1 MRKPSGELHI
11 IDSKTQQV
19 IASLKPSEY
28 VTDLRH
34 WELQN
39 NIDTLDIDI
48 LENSKFAPYLQ
59 QQNIIV
65 KETRPG
71 VLTPYVITEIEKD
84 STARTISVF
93 ASGEWTLMGGDDF
106 IKPQTFNA
114 WTPEQYIDFA
124 CKNTDYTR
132 GIVEV
137 AGKRTMTAKE
147 FVSPLGLLS
156 QLPGLFEKKG
166 ELRYRVEL
174 RGANTI
180 KRKVDFIE
188 RRGTDKGKE
197 ITVGKDLNGITR
209 TENSEAIITA
219 LIPYV
224 VGEDADGNEKITTIE
239 TVNGGS
245 PYIVDEDAFQRWN
258 RNGKHR
264 FGFYTPE
271 TDNKD
276 MTPARLLQ
284 LAKTELK
291 KRVDT
296 IVSYEVDAFDLS
308 RIPGFEHELV
318 YEGDTLRIKDISLTP
333 PLYLEARVIAGDE
346 SHKDNRATKY
356 KFGNYREIVDPNAE
370 LRRLYQKI
378 LSSLGD
384 KVPKDLFDELSNR
397 VDNTELTSEEA
408 LKRAEQAEKE
418 AKASQ
423 DITNKVIEDL
433 KNYQTTIIEQ
443 PTVPTSPP
451 HKLEVNKTLWL
462 DSSNPAK
469 KILKIYRGNNTWER
483 IVPDTSQAE
492 KDLAKLI
499 QDVGT
504 VQGEVNQL
512 KKDALKTQEDIKN
525 IGVEVNKKVDQTWL
539 TEEMKKKANT
549 GDVYTKDYV
558 DKNLVGK
565 QIYEV
570 DKQANIKAFTDI
582 NTKYEQTAEAI
593 KLTATK
599 DELKQTNQNVTNVT
613 KTVNEVKTTAEENS
627 KKITKVEGDFNNMKI
642 GSVNLAIDSEYI
654 CDVKNATANY
664 SSLKSLKTSTKIDY
678 RNKKLTLSY
687 ILTGNITGKGSNP
700 WMGAEL
706 QVKYVDGETQ
716 YLSLRRDGSAVG
728 TTWRDAL
735 QSGLFTIKDK
745 DVAAIAVTT
754 GSRDVFGNI
763 NISHVQLE
771 EGTVPTAWHP
781 ATEEAVST
789 GDFTK
794 VTNEIKQTVDT
805 NTATI
810 EKVQSSFVNANYL
823 ANSSANKEYP
833 EFAGDKDGH
842 QASRA
847 TMTFENDY
855 IKLVSSDG
863 TDSFYQVGSY
873 KLNDLRGLETG
884 KEYTFSADLVSNAGF
899 AHLVVFEHNG
909 TGWAEGGQN
918 PIKTGETSFVRGS
931 YTFKLKPTTK
941 AFMLRVRFPMSANS
955 TGKYLCFKNLKL
967 EDGFIGTRWTDSTVN
982 NTDFTKT
989 TNEIKQ
995 TTEENSQTITK
1006 LVTQGSIG
1014 TNLIFNSDLSQ
1025 REGLPIGWTYTN
1037 KTDVYYQEPWADD
1050 KRAGV
1055 FRIARTNLPAN
1066 SPNAIISAYSKMFPV
1081 TINTDYTFSV
1091 YIKIP
1096 QFNAFVGDRAV
1107 IIEFFDAKGTRV
1119 DWQDVALTKEELASA
1134 KANKWTRIVRTM
1146 ATKNA
1151 SATQGGIRLALFNN
1165 GEIFYRMPQA
1175 ELGNM
1180 VTGWG
1185 LSSSDFVS
1193 DQSFTKTTNEI
1204 KQGIE
1209 ENSQTITKVEQ
1220 KVTTV
1225 DGKVDTTNK
1234 NLADTNKNLADT
1246 TKKANDTSNQVT
1258 TLTKTTNEI
1267 KQTVDTNSQTIT
1279 RVEKKVND
1287 QDASIADV
1295 TKKTNEI
1302 KQTVDKNSQTI
1313 TTLSTTQGEHGK
1325 LIQSNKSSIEQLNN
1339 EIKLTVSET
1348 QMEDYIGSLGT
1359 TNLFLN
1365 TPFEMKEIDKDGNVT
1380 KRTPSLDKWNFTNN
1394 TKPGVTV
1401 EASVSRHHA
1410 GYNSM
1415 HIKSTGQTS
1424 NIYVNAFQDAP
1435 MLSNSGAYVLSFW
1448 MYTEDVNAIDEGATV
1463 GMYIYGGGS
1472 QVGKKE
1478 LALKPLLKSGAWVF
1492 IVVNV
1497 DALTVP
1503 TTHARM
1509 YLTLVKNGSI
1519 YLSQPQYQQGTKPST
1534 YMPNPKDITNYKEM
1548 IDLVGSKVATSD
1560 YNKQVTKYDTQF
1572 EQNTREINLRA
1583 TKESVYTKIEG
1594 DNKYGEK
1601 AMVVRH
1607 EAEIK
1612 TQATEISLRVK
1623 AGDVASSI
1631 NQTAQSVLIQASKIY
1646 LDGYV
1651 EAKHLKAQTLQGV
1664 TIQTAPQGSGNN
1676 QIRLNAQNMTLYGS
1690 GRNRGYFGFLDNTQN
1705 QIKTAIVLGN
1715 DYTSGKSIDGSLV
1728 IEQITPTNNTWTVS
1742 NASIGI
1748 ASSLNADGTV
1758 NKTSYIDFARR
1769 GDLKIISTYG
1779 MKLNTSKSTMD
1790 ISTSDGQDISLDSS
1804 RGLYFTALNGA
1815 MVFRNSR
1822 NVTAEQ
1828 WSLKVLHDPNGYG
1841 DVDVNLGNLITLRA
1855 AGMYPYTQE
1864 GLQIKNHKGND
1875 YASISCSTVNYSSLS
1890 QRSTRT
1896 IKTAIKDIEAINPLE
1911 KLMELKPRQYYMKA
1925 EINKIY
1931 EKRQEIIDSGSG
1943 ERIPTYED
1951 IPHQYGFIAEEVP
1964 EEFSTP
1970 QRKAVN
1976 MYPLITIGIAGTQEV
1991 YKKHLA
1997 LEETVKAQATQL
2009 ATQENRIAKLEE
2021 LLLQQLINKKPEQ

>member
-39 NIDTLDIDI
+39 NIDTLDLTI
-48 LENSKFAPYLQ
+48 LEKSKFAPHLQ

-219 LIPYV
+219 LIPYLV
-224 VGEDADGNEKITTIE
+224 SEDSEGNEKITTIE
-239 TVNGGS
+239 TVNSGS

-258 RNGKHR
+258 RNGKQR

-276 MTPARLLQ
+276 MTPERLLQ

-384 KVPKDLFDELSNR
+384 KVPKDVFDDLKNR

-443 PTVPTSPP
+443 PTAPTSPP

-462 DSSNPAK
+462 DSSNPAN
-469 KILKIYRGNNTWER
+469 KILKIYKGNNTWER
-483 IVPDTSQAE
+483 IVPDTSAQE
-492 KDLAKLI
+492 LELQKLI
-499 QDVGT
+499 KDVQDIQKEVAAVQKEVGDNAT
-504 VQGEVNQL
+504 E
-512 KKDALKTQEDIKN
+512 I
-525 IGVEVNKKVDQTWL
+525 NKKVDKTWL
-539 TEEMKKKANT
+539 DEEMKKKADADN
-549 GDVYTKDYV
+549 VYTKDYV

-565 QIYEV
+565 QTYET
-570 DKQANIKAFTDI
+570 DKQGNIKAFKDV
-582 NTKYEQTAEAI
+582 NTKLDQQAEAI

-599 DELKQTNQNVTNVT
+599 DELKQTNEGLTKVS
-613 KTVNEVKTTAEENS
+613 KTVSEVKISADENS
-627 KKITKVEGDFNNMKI
+627 KKIEKVEGDMKNMSI
-642 GSVNLAIDSEYI
+642 GSVNLAIDTELS
-654 CDVKNATANY
+654 CDVVNATANHN
-664 SSLKSLKTSTKIDY
+664 KV
-678 RNKKLTLSY
+678 KKLKLSDKINY
-687 ILTGNITGKGSNP
+687 RGKKVTMSFVISGNITGKGTSP
-700 WMGAEL
+700 WLGAEL
-706 QVKYVDGETQ
+706 VVKYAGSTSFE
-716 YLSLRRDGSAVG
+716 YLSMRMDSSAVG
-728 TTWRDAL
+728 STWTDSKQVRSFVLKDLDITDIYINTGARD
-735 QSGLFTIKDK
+735 I
-745 DVAAIAVTT
+745 
-754 GSRDVFGNI
+754 FGNI
-763 NISHVQLE
+763 KITNLQLE
-771 EGTVPTAWHP
+771 EGTVATSWHP
-781 ATEEAVST
+781 ATEEAIST
-789 GDFTK
+789 EDFIK
-794 VTNEIKQTVDT
+794 VTNEIKQTVDE
-805 NTATI
+805 NSAKI
-810 EKVQSSFVNANYL
+810 EKITSYGGMSDNLIYNSDTLNRENNYPVGWTFTNRTNITVQN
-823 ANSSANKEYP
+823 P
-833 EFAGDKDGH
+833 W
-842 QASRA
+842 
-847 TMTFENDY
+847 
-855 IKLVSSDG
+855 SSDTRAG
-863 TDSFYQVGSY
+863 VFKFSRLDIPVGGPNNILSAY
-873 KLNDLRGLETG
+873 SPKFKAMPNHS
-884 KEYTFSADLVSNAGF
+884 YTFSVYMHIPNFSTFVGRSAFIMEFFGDTGTRIEYQDVILTDDEYAKLKAGNRVRITRTMNPKNANVTQGNIRLSLFNNGEIYFRMPQAEEGDIATGWGKSSSDYVSIPEFTKETNEIKQTVTENNSKVEKVEKKLDNTKVGVENLFLDSEKPLVLPPKDTGNSADNYNFVTISAEMQMDREYTISARVTFTTAPPLVSTKIT
-899 AHLVVFEHNG
+899 VYPYTNG
-909 TGWAEGGQN
+909 VSTAVD
-918 PIKTGETSFVRGS
+918 IKDGYFFH
-931 YTFKLKPTTK
+931 TFKKTNTNTK
-941 AFMLRVRFPMSANS
+941 SILLYAGIAGSTKGIGAEFTEIMVTEGNQPVAYAPSSAPLGEFS
-955 TGKYLCFKNLKL
+955 TYK
-967 EDGFIGTRWTDSTVN
+967 
-982 NTDFTKT
+982 KT

-995 TTEENSQTITK
+995 T
-1006 LVTQGSIG
+1006 
-1014 TNLIFNSDLSQ
+1014 
-1025 REGLPIGWTYTN
+1025 
-1037 KTDVYYQEPWADD
+1037 
-1050 KRAGV
+1050 
-1055 FRIARTNLPAN
+1055 
-1066 SPNAIISAYSKMFPV
+1066 
-1081 TINTDYTFSV
+1081 
-1091 YIKIP
+1091 
-1096 QFNAFVGDRAV
+1096 
-1107 IIEFFDAKGTRV
+1107 V
-1119 DWQDVALTKEELASA
+1119 DT
-1134 KANKWTRIVRTM
+1134 
-1146 ATKNA
+1146 
-1151 SATQGGIRLALFNN
+1151 
-1165 GEIFYRMPQA
+1165 
-1175 ELGNM
+1175 
-1180 VTGWG
+1180 
-1185 LSSSDFVS
+1185 
-1193 DQSFTKTTNEI
+1193 
-1204 KQGIE
+1204 
-1209 ENSQTITKVEQ
+1209 NSQTITKVEQ

-1267 KQTVDTNSQTIT
+1267 KQTVDKNTQTIT
-1279 RVEKKVND
+1279 
-1287 QDASIADV
+1287 S
-1295 TKKTNEI
+1295 
-1302 KQTVDKNSQTI
+1302 
-1313 TTLSTTQGEHGK
+1313 LSTTQGKQGE

-1339 EIKLTVSET
+1339 AIKLTVSET

-1463 GMYIYGGGS
+1463 GMYIYGGSS

-1478 LALKPLLKSGAWVF
+1478 VALKPLLKSGTWVF
-1492 IVVNV
+1492 IVLSV

-1612 TQATEISLRVK
+1612 TQANEISLRVK
-1623 AGDVASSI
+1623 AGDIASSI
-1631 NQTAQSVLIQASKIY
+1631 NQTAQSVLIQAQKINLVGAVTAESINSGILRGTQIYTNADTSGAY
-1646 LDGYV
+1646 LKL
-1651 EAKHLKAQTLQGV
+1651 EKQHLTLMNGTQ
-1664 TIQTAPQGSGNN
+1664 P
-1676 QIRLNAQNMTLYGS
+1676 
-1690 GRNRGYFGFLDNTQN
+1690 RGYFGFITRSDAGIQSAL
-1705 QIKTAIVLGN
+1705 VLGN
-1715 DYTSGKSIDGSLV
+1715 DYAINKQLEGSLV
-1728 IEQITPTNNTWTVS
+1728 IDHVVQGTTWTNAV
-1742 NASIGI
+1742 ASIGI
-1748 ASSLNADGTV
+1748 ASGGKTGNDI
-1758 NKTSYIDFARR
+1758 NKSSYINFYRYMDKMEIRSKGPIDMNAIGGRIEIQTNSSNGISIDSATYMNFNSNTATYLFKNGRDFV
-1769 GDLKIISTYG
+1769 DKWT
-1779 MKLNTSKSTMD
+1779 MKV
-1790 ISTSDGQDISLDSS
+1790 
-1804 RGLYFTALNGA
+1804 FENGI
-1815 MVFRNSR
+1815 NS
-1822 NVTAEQ
+1822 
-1828 WSLKVLHDPNGYG
+1828 G
-1841 DVDVNLGNLITLRA
+1841 DVDINIGNQLTLRA
-1855 AGMYPYTQE
+1855 ARQYPYTME
-1864 GLQIKNHKGND
+1864 GLQVKNNKGND
-1875 YASISCSTVNYSSLS
+1875 YVGVSCGTLTYGSLS
-1890 QRSTRT
+1890 QRSTRQL
-1896 IKTAIKDIEAINPLE
+1896 KTSIKDIGAIDPLQ
-1911 KLMELKPRQYYMKA
+1911 KLMELQPRQYYMK
-1925 EINKIY
+1925 EDVNKLY
-1931 EKRQEIIDSGSG
+1931 EKRQAILDSGSG

-1951 IPHQYGFIAEEVP
+1951 ITLQYGFIAEEVP
-1964 EEFSTP
+1964 EEFATP
-1970 QRKAVN
+1970 HRKAVN
-1976 MYPLITIGIAGTQEV
+1976 MYPLITMGIAGTQEV

-1997 LEETVKAQATQL
+1997 LEETVKEQATQL
-2009 ATQENRIAKLEE
+2009 AMQEDRIARLEE
-2021 LLLQQLINKKPEQ
+2021 LLLQKLINKKPEQP

>member
-525 IGVEVNKKVDQTWL
+525 IGVEVNKKVDRTWL
-539 TEEMKKKANT
+539 DEEMKKKANA
-549 GDVYTKDYV
+549 DSVYTRDYV

-570 DKQANIKAFTDI
+570 DKQANIKGFQDM
-582 NTKYEQTAEAI
+582 NTKYDQTAEAI

-599 DELKQTNQNVTNVT
+599 DELKQTNQNVTSVT
-613 KTVNEVKTTAEENS
+613 KTVNDVKITADENS
-627 KKITKVEGDFNNMKI
+627 KKITKVEGDFKNMQI
-642 GSVNLAIDSEYI
+642 GSVNLALDSEFI

-664 SSLKSLKTSTKIDY
+664 SSLKSLKTSTKVNY
-678 RNKKLTLSY
+678 RNKKLTMSY
-687 ILTGNITGKGSNP
+687 ILTGNITGKGTSP
-700 WMGAEL
+700 WTGAEL
-706 QVKYVDGETQ
+706 VVRYADSTVE
-716 YLSLRRDGSAVG
+716 YLSMRRDNLPVG
-728 TTWRDAL
+728 TTWLEDKHS
-735 QSGLFTIKDK
+735 QTFTIKDK
-745 DVAAIAVTT
+745 DVTGLQVTA

-763 NISHVQLE
+763 NIKYLQVE
-771 EGTVPTAWHP
+771 EGTVATAWKP
-781 ATEEAVST
+781 AIEEAVST

-805 NTATI
+805 N
-810 EKVQSSFVNANYL
+810 
-823 ANSSANKEYP
+823 
-833 EFAGDKDGH
+833 
-842 QASRA
+842 
-847 TMTFENDY
+847 
-855 IKLVSSDG
+855 
-863 TDSFYQVGSY
+863 
-873 KLNDLRGLETG
+873 
-884 KEYTFSADLVSNAGF
+884 
-899 AHLVVFEHNG
+899 
-909 TGWAEGGQN
+909 
-918 PIKTGETSFVRGS
+918 
-931 YTFKLKPTTK
+931 
-941 AFMLRVRFPMSANS
+941 
-955 TGKYLCFKNLKL
+955 
-967 EDGFIGTRWTDSTVN
+967 
-982 NTDFTKT
+982 
-989 TNEIKQ
+989 
-995 TTEENSQTITK
+995 
-1006 LVTQGSIG
+1006 
-1014 TNLIFNSDLSQ
+1014 
-1025 REGLPIGWTYTN
+1025 
-1037 KTDVYYQEPWADD
+1037 
-1050 KRAGV
+1050 
-1055 FRIARTNLPAN
+1055 
-1066 SPNAIISAYSKMFPV
+1066 
-1081 TINTDYTFSV
+1081 
-1091 YIKIP
+1091 
-1096 QFNAFVGDRAV
+1096 
-1107 IIEFFDAKGTRV
+1107 
-1119 DWQDVALTKEELASA
+1119 
-1134 KANKWTRIVRTM
+1134 
-1146 ATKNA
+1146 
-1151 SATQGGIRLALFNN
+1151 
-1165 GEIFYRMPQA
+1165 
-1175 ELGNM
+1175 
-1180 VTGWG
+1180 
-1185 LSSSDFVS
+1185 
-1193 DQSFTKTTNEI
+1193 
-1204 KQGIE
+1204 
-1209 ENSQTITKVEQ
+1209 SQTITKVEQ

-1225 DGKVDTTNK
+1225 DGKVDATNKNLTDTNK

-1258 TLTKTTNEI
+1258 TLTKTTNEIKQGVEENSQTITKVEKRVDDFKVGAENLFLASESPTVIPPKNANAPADNYNYASIPAEMQMDREYTISARVKFTTAPPFVSTKITVYPFTDGVSTAVDIKDGYIFHTFKKTNANTKAILLYAGIAGATRGIGAEFTEIMVTEGNVPVSYAPSKASSSEFTKTTNEI

-1448 MYTEDVNAIDEGATV
+1448 MYTEDVKAIDEGATV

-1478 LALKPLLKSGAWVF
+1478 VALKPLLKSGAWVF
-1492 IVVNV
+1492 IVLNV

-1583 TKESVYTKIEG
+1583 TKESVYTKTEG

-1607 EAEIK
+1607 EADIKLNAQEIN
-1612 TQATEISLRVK
+1612 LRVK
-1623 AGDVASSI
+1623 AGDIASSI
-1631 NQTAQSVLIQASKIY
+1631 NQTAQAVLIQASKINLKGAVTADSIQSGR
-1646 LDGYV
+1646 LDGVIITTKNTAVNPYWV
-1651 EAKHLKAQTLQGV
+1651 HMQGQNITLKETKLV
-1664 TIQTAPQGSGNN
+1664 NN
-1676 QIRLNAQNMTLYGS
+1676 VPTDIS
-1690 GRNRGYFGFLDNTQN
+1690 RGYWGFMPNLGRSKNV
-1705 QIKTAIVLGN
+1705 IRTALVLGN
-1715 DYTSGKSIDGSLV
+1715 NYDNANNVAVEGSLFIEHQTPDWNGYNASSIRIGRARSRNSDSSINTSAEILFDNDGSLDITAREGGINLISKGTTV
-1728 IEQITPTNNTWTVS
+1728 INTS
-1742 NASIGI
+1742 RIGTTQN
-1748 ASSLNADGTV
+1748 SHLYMTADGDVSLDARTGRWQFNNGKSSSAYNSRTLQIDDKRV
-1758 NKTSYIDFARR
+1758 SGGDQADVDFGLGQYVMLRVPHHPSY
-1769 GDLKIISTYG
+1769 TQYG
-1779 MKLNTSKSTMD
+1779 LEIKN
-1790 ISTSDGQDISLDSS
+1790 SDG
-1804 RGLYFTALNGA
+1804 TALQNI
-1815 MVFRNSR
+1815 
-1822 NVTAEQ
+1822 
-1828 WSLKVLHDPNGYG
+1828 H
-1841 DVDVNLGNLITLRA
+1841 VDTVYLRA
-1855 AGMYPYTQE
+1855 NNWTSARE
-1864 GLQIKNHKGND
+1864 K
-1875 YASISCSTVNYSSLS
+1875 
-1890 QRSTRT
+1890 
-1896 IKTAIKDIEAINPLE
+1896 KTGIKDIEVDSLATMMALAPKQYYFKEDIEKLYDMRQAVIDGGYIEPTPTLNDIPLE
-1911 KLMELKPRQYYMKA
+1911 
-1925 EINKIY
+1925 
-1931 EKRQEIIDSGSG
+1931 
-1943 ERIPTYED
+1943 
-1951 IPHQYGFIAEEVP
+1951 YGFIADEIP
-1964 EEFSTP
+1964 DCLASTD
-1970 QRKAVN
+1970 RKTISS
-1976 MYPLITIGIAGTQEV
+1976 YRLTTIGIAGTQEV

-1997 LEETVKAQATQL
+1997 LEETVKEQATQL
-2009 ATQENRIAKLEE
+2009 AMQEDRIARLEE
-2021 LLLQQLINKKPEQ
+2021 LLLQQLINKKPEQP